1 MQQIPFQRGL
11 QIPKRPRF
19 QSPVLSPPPLSSP
32 PRKPFQWTTRHT
44 FCGTGLQE
52 TSPFRVGDRWR
63 LVWSRDPA
71 TVERPGYVVVIT
83 MNGSDGSSGDSGI
96 KTVCEQKSISS
107 VDEIRGGGQICLR
120 IICGGEWTVQVQE
133 RKQIRHSDD

>member
-1 MQQIPFQRGL
+1 MQQFPFQRGL
-11 QIPKRPRF
+11 QIPKRPRY
-19 QSPVLSPPPLSSP
+19 QSLVLSPPPLSSP
-32 PRKPFQWTTRHT
+32 PRKPFQWTTMHT

-52 TSPFRVGDRWR
+52 TSPFSVGDRWR

-107 VDEIRGGGQICLR
+107 VDEIYGGGQICLR
-120 IICGGEWTVQVQE
+120 I
-133 RKQIRHSDD
+133 